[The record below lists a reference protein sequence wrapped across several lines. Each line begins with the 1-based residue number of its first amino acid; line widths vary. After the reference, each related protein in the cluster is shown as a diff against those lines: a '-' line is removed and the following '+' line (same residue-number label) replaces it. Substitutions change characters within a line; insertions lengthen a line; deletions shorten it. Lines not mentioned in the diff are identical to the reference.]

1 MKMSL
6 LEPEVSARWKEI
18 GLILGVGDDLSSL
31 DQMITKWL
39 SGSATSGPPTLRRL
53 VGAIA
58 IEKGGNN
65 PDHAKTVIRMF
76 YKGNLIIFCT

>member
-1 MKMSL
+1 MAL

-39 SGSATSGPPTLRRL
+39 SGSKTSGPPTLRRL

-58 IEKGGNN
+58 TEKGGNN

-76 YKGNLIIFCT
+76 NKGNLIIFCT